1 MGLPAESATNAACCL
16 SLDSGTSVDLSWSN
30 PRMITDCFGV
40 RQWDLSYAETI
51 FVQGVFALLK
61 ILISVAIWVYT
72 WKVCKTEPAHHRPS
86 MFGLEETTSPQ
97 QQEAD

>member
-1 MGLPAESATNAACCL
+1 
-16 SLDSGTSVDLSWSN
+16 
-30 PRMITDCFGV
+30 MITDCFGV

-72 WKVCKTEPAHHRPS
+72 WKVCKTERAHHRPS